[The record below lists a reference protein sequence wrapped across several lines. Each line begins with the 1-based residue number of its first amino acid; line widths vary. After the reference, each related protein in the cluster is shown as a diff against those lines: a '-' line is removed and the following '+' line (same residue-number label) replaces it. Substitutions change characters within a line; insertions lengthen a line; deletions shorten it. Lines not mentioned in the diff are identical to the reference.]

1 MNKQNK
7 NIMTQEQ
14 FEKAQPIVE
23 KIALLTKE
31 YVKWELS
38 ESMAIVK
45 LREKNQKD
53 FTAVD
58 LNLIDFPKL
67 RTETMA
73 SIKAKIDELQTV
85 FDNL

>member
-1 MNKQNK
+1 
-7 NIMTQEQ
+7 MTQEQ

-53 FTAVD
+53 LTSVICD
-58 LNLIDFPKL
+58 LIDFSKL

-73 SIKAKIDELQTV
+73 SIKAKIDELQTE